1 MEVIKSLMY
10 WGLKVQIGVK
20 FLAKENL
27 ASFCFTTALL
37 HERFKLWIF
46 KQIQKSST
54 AVEK

>member
-1 MEVIKSLMY
+1 MY

>member
-27 ASFCFTTALL
+27 AFFLFYNCFIT
-37 HERFKLWIF
+37 
-46 KQIQKSST
+46 
-54 AVEK
+54 